1 MDDLGEEVQIL
12 SQQCNGASNNNSVS
26 GEASATP
33 HTQVEGSGAI
43 DVVTSTPQRLAGE
56 TALPPPSQSPV
67 LPQR

>member
-33 HTQVEGSGAI
+33 HTQVEDEGAS
-43 DVVTSTPQRLAGE
+43 DVVTSTPQRSAAQ
-56 TALPPPSQSPV
+56 TALSPPSQSPV
-67 LPQR
+67 LPPR